1 MGEDELISRD
11 TKIIHNPANSNV
23 QPFSFLRPM
32 SYLYIHI
39 YRPMK
44 RLQLQPHLKRLLG
57 FGLAGVASDVLLW
70 TAWSSEAGSS
80 TSFNS
85 AVGCVLNTLPP

>member
-1 MGEDELISRD
+1 MGEDELISCD

-23 QPFSFLRPM
+23 QPFSSRAM
-32 SYLYIHI
+32 SCLYIHI
-39 YRPMK
+39 DRPMK
-44 RLQLQPHLKRLLG
+44 RLQLQPHLNRLLG
-57 FGLAGVASDVLLW
+57 LGLAGVASDVLLW
-70 TAWSSEAGSS
+70 TICSSEAGSS